1 MALTTRL
8 EIRQGQQLVM
18 TPQLQQAIKL
28 LQYSN
33 LELTQF
39 VEGELERNPLLER
52 EDGGE
57 TVPSRET
64 ESRADDGEALAPL
77 DLTRVVAESVADTFD
92 TDHASA
98 YPDETPADQGR
109 GQTTSGWETMRASN
123 TTSSNFADDD
133 ANHQH
138 G

>member
-8 EIRQGQQLVM
+8 EMRQGQQLVM

-52 EDGGE
+52 EEGAVVQAAARGRDRG
-57 TVPSRET
+57 
-64 ESRADDGEALAPL
+64 RATPITTCCRRLICRARTA
-77 DLTRVVAESVADTFD
+77 R
-92 TDHASA
+92 AS
-98 YPDETPADQGR
+98 PRRSTPIMTTSIPTTPAPTCHR
-109 GQTTSGWETMRASN
+109 GPGAATSGWESVRPI
-123 TTSSNFADDD
+123 DLE
-133 ANHQH
+133 QL
-138 G
+138 